1 MSETRRPD
9 DTAADLADLLARTPP
24 HLSAVADGAVHDDLP
39 GSLAE
44 VGLASRPLYT
54 GAMERAGPHLVAL
67 ADRPAIDALL
77 AVLGDRPIAVFW
89 SWPGAGPAADHAEA
103 IFVHLRRLGRIEVP
117 KPFADGS
124 GEEVDRVVFRHAD
137 PSALMKVLPVLDETQ
152 REAFMGAARGLVLI
166 AHDRAG
172 RGRIV
177 RMPRD
182 GRILH
187 GAG

>member
-1 MSETRRPD
+1 MSEARRPD
-9 DTAADLADLLARTPP
+9 DTVADLADLLARTPP
-24 HLSAVADGAVHDDLP
+24 HLFAVADGAVHNDLP

-44 VGLASRPLYT
+44 AGLASRPLYT

-77 AVLGDRPIAVFW
+77 AVLGDRPMAVFW
-89 SWPGAGPAADHAEA
+89 SWPAADHGEA

-124 GEEVDRVVFRHAD
+124 GEAVEPVVFRHAD
-137 PSALMKVLPVLDETQ
+137 PAALMKVLPVLDETQ
-152 REAFMGAARGLVLI
+152 REAFMGTARGLVLL

-172 RGRIV
+172 RGRLV
-177 RMPRD
+177 RLPRD
-182 GRILH
+182 GRILQ